1 MGHFA
6 VQGIF
11 LAPRQKPCPRSCSEL
26 RHCPCCVC
34 GRKTFGEAGVTLAQ
48 GRRDTPVAV
57 FTSHLVCKWHHHWH
71 SSAPGAPLCFSIWS
85 QTGSEGAQRALCT
98 DTCLFL
104 QEHQPPGAGVHT
116 TVINLLCSVS
126 DGQWVQCPLPPA
138 H

>member
-11 LAPRQKPCPRSCSEL
+11 LAPRQKPCLRCCSEL

-34 GRKTFGEAGVTLAQ
+34 GRKTFGEAGVTRAQ
-48 GRRDTPVAV
+48 WQFSQVIWFVNGT
-57 FTSHLVCKWHHHWH
+57 TISILQLLGHHFVSPYGHRQQVRVPSEH
-71 SSAPGAPLCFSIWS
+71 SAR
-85 QTGSEGAQRALCT
+85 TR
-98 DTCLFL
+98 LFL

-116 TVINLLCSVS
+116 TITHLQCSVS